1 MTLEPQNSLNFANSG
16 QKDNLRSKKS
26 ASSWG
31 GVIDRI
37 FKHAG
42 EIRKYNISK
51 KEWVLNG
58 DSVMYGASFEL
69 RKALDYDFE
78 CEREFKY
85 SNLSMDEIVRHL
97 SSPAGAGI
105 SRKVLP
111 EPVNGR
117 A

>member
-1 MTLEPQNSLNFANSG
+1 M
-16 QKDNLRSKKS
+16 RSKKS